1 MAATDDRKQSQLRGE
16 PEAEMDWRQRNLMA
30 EAVYLFEGDQIIVEL
45 RYDDFRAKL
54 LNGEQITPFSDETVR
69 CAYAAIGAGLTVEA
83 VCLFLIQFDK
93 GGLGQADWNLPVREL
108 AHGSGTGP
116 DLGAGPIN
124 LAGRGQCSVPWH
136 NLRLWMPREANLE
149 GICQQIQATV
159 TRNSLGFRAVRP
171 QKMTDLAMEQNISRI
186 SQRAATASP
195 GSMPRAVP
203 RTARQIGAHPG
214 STTAEIRALPLH
226 RQQPQPGATPDAAM
240 GSSVQSNRRE
250 LRTSGAMR
258 ALKQAEQSFEAAFGR
273 ETPRVSE
280 EQAQRARNLGAA
292 IAQLRAAHARE
303 LAQIRSANDRTV
315 ASMKT
320 ENQRLRG
327 EVERLTKLL
336 DAVKSPH

>member
-1 MAATDDRKQSQLRGE
+1 
-16 PEAEMDWRQRNLMA
+16 MDWRQRNLMA
-30 EAVYLFEGDQIIVEL
+30 EAIYMFEGDQIIVEL

-54 LNGEQITPFSDETVR
+54 LDGEQIAPFKGETVR

-83 VCLFLIQFDK
+83 VCLFLIQFDAI
-93 GGLGQADWNLPVREL
+93 GVGQADWNLPVREL
-108 AHGSGTGP
+108 AQSSGSGP

-136 NLRLWMPREANLE
+136 NLRLWMPREHNLA
-149 GICQQIQATV
+149 GICQHIQATV

-171 QKMTDLAMEQNISRI
+171 QKMTDLALEPDTTAVPQQPVTPPTPIKGAA
-186 SQRAATASP
+186 SQKSKPSPLRP
-195 GSMPRAVP
+195 GSGKADVC
-203 RTARQIGAHPG
+203 
-214 STTAEIRALPLH
+214 ALPL
-226 RQQPQPGATPDAAM
+226 RRPQQATPVLAAAPQL
-240 GSSVQSNRRE
+240 SPEQRRE

-273 ETPRVSE
+273 VTPRVSE
-280 EQAQRARNLGAA
+280 DQAQRARNLGAA

-320 ENQRLRG
+320 EIQRLRA
-327 EVERLTKLL
+327 EVERLSRQLE
-336 DAVKSPH
+336 AAESES